1 MKLTLICVGKM
12 KQTYLKEAIQDYVK
26 QMPYTLDIVEVQ
38 DEKEITGMPIEEK
51 RILSKIGPNDFVV
64 GLAIKGD
71 MLSSEQF
78 ADKLDHW
85 MTYEKKDITF
95 IIGGSY
101 GFTESIYTRCN
112 YLLSFS
118 RMTFPHQLMRLVLVE
133 QIYRG
138 FQILKGHPYHK

>member
-1 MKLTLICVGKM
+1 M
-12 KQTYLKEAIQDYVK
+12 KQVYLKDAIQDYVK
-26 QMPYTLDIVEVQ
+26 QLPSPFEIIEVQ
-38 DEKEITGMPIEEK
+38 DEKEATGMGIEEK
-51 RILSKIGPNDFVV
+51 RILSKINPNDFVI

-78 ADKLDHW
+78 AEKLDRW
-85 MTYEKKDITF
+85 MTYDKKDLTF

-101 GFTESIYTRCN
+101 GFTEAVYSRCN

-118 RMTFPHQLMRLVLVE
+118 KMTFPHQLMRLILVE

-138 FQILKGHPYHK
+138 FQILKNHPYHK

>member
-1 MKLTLICVGKM
+1 M
-12 KQTYLKEAIQDYVK
+12 KQVYLKDAIQDYVK
-26 QMPYTLDIVEVQ
+26 QLPSPFEIIEVQ
-38 DEKEITGMPIEEK
+38 DEKEATGMGIEEK
-51 RILSKIGPNDFVV
+51 RILSKINPNDFVI

-78 ADKLDHW
+78 AERLDRW
-85 MTYEKKDITF
+85 MTYDKKDLTF

-101 GFTESIYTRCN
+101 GFTEAVYSRCN

-118 RMTFPHQLMRLVLVE
+118 KMTFPHQLMRLILVE

-138 FQILKGHPYHK
+138 FQILKNHPYHK

>member
-12 KQTYLKEAIQDYVK
+12 KQVYLKDAIQDYVK
-26 QMPYTLDIVEVQ
+26 QLPSPFEIIEVQ
-38 DEKEITGMPIEEK
+38 DEKEATGMGIEEK
-51 RILSKIGPNDFVV
+51 RILSKINPNDFVI

-78 ADKLDHW
+78 AEKLDRW
-85 MTYEKKDITF
+85 MTYDKKDLTF

-101 GFTESIYTRCN
+101 GFTEAVYSRCN

-118 RMTFPHQLMRLVLVE
+118 KMTFPHQLMRLILVE

-138 FQILKGHPYHK
+138 FQILKNHPYHK

>member
-12 KQTYLKEAIQDYVK
+12 KQVYIKDAIQDYVK
-26 QMPYTLDIVEVQ
+26 QLPYPFEIIEVQ
-38 DEKEITGMPIEEK
+38 DEKEATGMGIEEK
-51 RILSKIGPNDFVV
+51 RILSKISSNDFVI

-78 ADKLDHW
+78 AEKLDRW
-85 MTYEKKDITF
+85 MTYDKKDLTF
-95 IIGGSY
+95 VIGGSY
-101 GFTESIYTRCN
+101 GFTEAVYNRCN

-118 RMTFPHQLMRLVLVE
+118 KMTFPHQLMRLILVE

-138 FQILKGHPYHK
+138 FQILKNHPYHK